1 MVVRLYFFKVFF
13 GYMNQNPGTVL
24 RKWVFFVLGKFNQ
37 FRNCFFIHQRTRDE
51 FRDIPI
57 ISKSYDKFFCIFH
70 RSIFF
75 HKVDKN
81 SENQNEIQVSVTRK
95 SEKKRSNSDNDSA
108 SISFTL
114 LWCQLPK
121 HRSSFGTYWLLTINQ
136 VTMRDYANANMAT
149 RTYLY
154 IFQLESNWNQPKNR
168 RDFLFCQVC
177 FRSFLLAD
185 TTG

>member
-13 GYMNQNPGTVL
+13 GYMNQNPRTIL

-37 FRNCFFIHQRTRDE
+37 FRNCFFIHQRTCDE

-57 ISKSYDKFFCIFH
+57 ISKSYDKFLCIFH
-70 RSIFF
+70 SSIFF

-81 SENQNEIQVSVTRK
+81 SENQNEIRVSVTRK
-95 SEKKRSNSDNDSA
+95 SEKKRSNSNNVSA
-108 SISFTL
+108 SISSTL
-114 LWCQLPK
+114 RWRQLPK
-121 HRSSFGTYWLLTINQ
+121 YRSAFGAYWLLTINQ
-136 VTMRDYANANMAT
+136 VTMRDYANMAT

-154 IFQLESNWNQPKNR
+154 MFQLESDRNHPKNR